1 MTTDLHPETLTW
13 TALLA
18 KWMDFARASLAA
30 PKDAEGDRWR
40 AAVPAVINLQ
50 AVTFALA
57 DLARLPVEERPLG
70 RDRAE
75 LLIEANVRAMHELWR
90 GVPLPESLVE
100 IGADA
105 RRALEMSIYAGALEL
120 LWPGPAV
127 MVMPSV
133 DVGGRRGT
141 LAVMQPGTIVMP
153 GEPVAWW
160 VERDG
165 GPIIR
170 ALPGCRQSEVSVPR
184 QVYRQLDEQGRI
196 TGDVVAPINADLP
209 PGMPLL
215 VPLLE
220 CGRPIGHFTLE
231 AQAWEAHQ
239 RAAMTDEM
247 IPVEFIGES

>member
-1 MTTDLHPETLTW
+1 
-13 TALLA
+13 
-18 KWMDFARASLAA
+18 
-30 PKDAEGDRWR
+30 
-40 AAVPAVINLQ
+40 VPAVITLQ

-75 LLIEANVRAMHELWR
+75 LLIRQNTATLHDIWR
-90 GVPLPESLVE
+90 GEPLPESLVE

-105 RRALEMSIYAGALEL
+105 RRALEMSIFAGALEL
-120 LWPGPAV
+120 IWDGPQS
-127 MVMPSV
+127 MVMPASPIG
-133 DVGGRRGT
+133 DTTGT

-184 QVYRQLDEQGRI
+184 QVYRQLDEDGRI

-215 VPLLE
+215 VPLFE
-220 CGRPIGHFTLE
+220 QGRPIGHFTLE